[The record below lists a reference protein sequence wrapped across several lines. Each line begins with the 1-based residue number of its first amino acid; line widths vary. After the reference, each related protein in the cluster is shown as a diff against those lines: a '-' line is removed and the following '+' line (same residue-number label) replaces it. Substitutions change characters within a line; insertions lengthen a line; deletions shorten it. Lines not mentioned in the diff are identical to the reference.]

1 MRGSPILRL
10 ILTAVFLALAGLPV
24 WSLTRPKA
32 EIVQPSPALPADTAD
47 FRLVVTT
54 SSPATVRVSQLG
66 RVSVASDAPGTHFE
80 GRLVMDREHPDDL
93 VIEASWRDAATPQA
107 LRIEVKE
114 GDTVLFEQTLW
125 GREALEDAVTL
136 PAL

>member
-1 MRGSPILRL
+1 MRGSPIVRL
-10 ILTAVFLALAGLPV
+10 VLTAVFLALAGLPV

-32 EIVQPSPALPADTAD
+32 EAVHTPAVPVADTTD

-66 RVSVASDAPGTHFE
+66 RVVVASDTPGTHFE
-80 GRLVMDREHPDDL
+80 GRLVMDRTHPDDI
-93 VIEASWRDAATPQA
+93 VVEASWRDASTPQA
-107 LRIEVKE
+107 LRLEVQE
-114 GDTVLFEQTLW
+114 GDKALFEQTLW
-125 GREALEDAVTL
+125 GREAVEDAVTL